1 MQGFNIAYSLKEA
14 VELFQSIHGVSGSK
28 GAAHTKGLRLTVAFI
43 ISLFAD
49 NVVNKSVINL
59 AY

>member
-1 MQGFNIAYSLKEA
+1 MAYSLKEA